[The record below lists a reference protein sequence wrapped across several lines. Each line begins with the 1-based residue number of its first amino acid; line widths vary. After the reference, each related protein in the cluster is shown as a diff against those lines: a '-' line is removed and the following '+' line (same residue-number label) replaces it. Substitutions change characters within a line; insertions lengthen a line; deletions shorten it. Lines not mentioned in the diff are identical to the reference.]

1 MNCLGRIVAGAL
13 LDRFRFN
20 SLMPSIAFLLTMVLM
35 IVPIIGKVSFAGLIV
50 CIWIIYALSFTH
62 FATVPA
68 QVRLFKYT
76 KLFG

>member
-1 MNCLGRIVAGAL
+1 MARIVAGAL

-20 SLMPSIAFLLTMVLM
+20 RLMPCIAFLLTVVL
-35 IVPIIGKVSFAGLIV
+35 ISVPFIGEVSFAGLIV

-76 KLFG
+76 KIFG